1 MKKSALSL
9 IVVWACVL
17 AIACWFAISIY
28 KGGSLRV
35 PDTWQLLFVAAL
47 LAPGIAF
54 ALISPLLSDYEGSN
68 SATIEFVSLNLMQ
81 LKTYMVGIFLTIVV
95 VGVVVVLMAAVWGLL
110 LNSFLLVSDF
120 FRDSA

>member
-1 MKKSALSL
+1 M
-9 IVVWACVL
+9 
-17 AIACWFAISIY
+17 
-28 KGGSLRV
+28 

-54 ALISPLLSDYEGSN
+54 AVISPLLSDYEGSN
-68 SATIEFVSLNLMQ
+68 STIIEFVSLNLMQ

-95 VGVVVVLMAAVWGLL
+95 VGIVVVVMAAVWGLL